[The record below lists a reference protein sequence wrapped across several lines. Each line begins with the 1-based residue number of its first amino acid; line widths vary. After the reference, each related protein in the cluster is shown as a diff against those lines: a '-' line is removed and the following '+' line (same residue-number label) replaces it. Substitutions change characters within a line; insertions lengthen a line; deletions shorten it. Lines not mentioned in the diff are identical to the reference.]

1 MKQIAAVCAAAALY
15 IFTVFASARVQAQ
28 PAVQVDAPETPPAHT
43 ESASLST
50 GASTTAAATVPATT
64 RPSAPSA
71 TAPPA
76 VPSADAWYL
85 SSIPLSRDLQRFTYE
100 LCERLEISYPLVLG
114 VMKVESDFRTGAL
127 RKGEGADM
135 VGIMQINSRYLAS
148 HYKRYGVTD
157 AYTPRDNIT
166 IGVNMLAESIGK
178 NGVHYGLMEYNMGIV
193 NMRKKRDAG
202 VTTTSY
208 TRKVTAAAA
217 GYEQELKKQGFSI

>member
-43 ESASLST
+43 ESAPLST
-50 GASTTAAATVPATT
+50 GASTTTAATVPATT

-157 AYTPRDNIT
+157 AYTPGQYHHRGEHAGRKHRQKRRALWADGIQHGDCEHEEKAGRGRHDHQLHPQGDSRRR
-166 IGVNMLAESIGK
+166 GV
-178 NGVHYGLMEYNMGIV
+178 
-193 NMRKKRDAG
+193 
-202 VTTTSY
+202 
-208 TRKVTAAAA
+208 
-217 GYEQELKKQGFSI
+217 

>member
-43 ESASLST
+43 ESAPLST
-50 GASTTAAATVPATT
+50 GASTTTAATVPATT

-71 TAPPA
+71 TALPA
-76 VPSADAWYL
+76 VPPADAWYL
-85 SSIPLSRDLQRFTYE
+85 SS
-100 LCERLEISYPLVLG
+100 ISYPLVLG

>member
-15 IFTVFASARVQAQ
+15 IFTVFASARVSGAAGRPGRRAGNAAGPYGIGAPIDGRFHHHRRHGARNDAAVCAVCHR
-28 PAVQVDAPETPPAHT
+28 PAGCTVGGRLV
-43 ESASLST
+43 SLVHSSVP
-50 GASTTAAATVPATT
+50 GFAA
-64 RPSAPSA
+64 
-71 TAPPA
+71 
-76 VPSADAWYL
+76 
-85 SSIPLSRDLQRFTYE
+85 FTYE

-114 VMKVESDFRTGAL
+114 RDEGGKRFSHRRPAER
-127 RKGEGADM
+127 EGADM